1 MTLCL
6 VTDRRRLCGGNAPF
20 EVARRRL
27 IEQARAA
34 IEAGVDLIQVREPD
48 LEAVKLKTVVD
59 DIVGVSRGTTTR
71 VVVND
76 RLDVALACGADGVH
90 LRSDSIPAVD
100 ARRMAPSSF
109 LVGRSVHTVRE
120 AIDAGAVDYL
130 IAGTVFSTASKPAGH
145 QPIGLE
151 GLRAIVAA
159 ACAPVLAIGGVT
171 TARLAD
177 IAASGAGGAAAIG
190 LFTGAAPF
198 GALVDACRTR
208 FDSKNSAP

>member
-6 VTDRRRLCGGNAPF
+6 VTDRRRLCSGNAPF

-34 IEAGVDLIQVREPD
+34 IEAGVDLLQVRELD

-59 DIVGVSRGTTTR
+59 DIVGVSRGTATR

-109 LVGRSVHTVRE
+109 LIGRSVHLARE
-120 AIDAGAVDYL
+120 AVDAGAVDYL
-130 IAGTVFSTASKPAGH
+130 IAGTVFSTLSKPAGH

-151 GLRAIVAA
+151 GFRAIVAA
-159 ACAPVLAIGGVT
+159 ARAPVLAIGGVT
-171 TARLAD
+171 LDRLAD
-177 IAASGAGGAAAIG
+177 IAASGAAGVAAIG
-190 LFTGAAPF
+190 LFTGGAPL
-198 GALVDACRTR
+198 GALVDACRAR

>member
-6 VTDRRRLCGGNAPF
+6 VTDRHRLCGGNAPF

-27 IEQARAA
+27 IEQALAA
-34 IEAGVDLIQVREPD
+34 IQAGVDLIQVREPD
-48 LEAVKLKTVVD
+48 LEAGELKTVVD
-59 DIVGVSRGTTTR
+59 DIVGVSRGTATR

-90 LRSDSIPAVD
+90 LRSDSIPAAD

-109 LVGRSVHTVRE
+109 FVGRSVHTADE
-120 AIDAGAVDYL
+120 AIEAGAVDYL
-130 IAGTVFSTASKPAGH
+130 IAGTVFPTASKPAGR

-171 TARLAD
+171 ADRLAD
-177 IAASGAGGAAAIG
+177 IAASGAAGVAAIG
-190 LFTGAAPF
+190 LFTGGAPL

-208 FDSKNSAP
+208 FDSRNSAP